1 MQKINK
7 HLIRFFVLFVIIII
21 GFLYVYFSS
30 FRPYQMNEIKT
41 MQHMGKYV
49 QQIGKSCILN
59 NYIIQMEDSTYQKIH
74 ARKNG
79 YFSLDHE
86 KVYQLKDR

>member
-7 HLIRFFVLFVIIII
+7 HLIRFFVLFLIIIV
-21 GFLYVYFSS
+21 GFVYIYFSS

-49 QQIGKSCILN
+49 KQIGKSGILN
-59 NYIIQMEDSTYQKIH
+59 NHIIQMEDSTYQKIH

-79 YFSLDHE
+79 YFSLDQE
-86 KVYQLKDR
+86 KDYQLKDR

>member
-7 HLIRFFVLFVIIII
+7 HLIRFFVLFLIMII

-49 QQIGKSCILN
+49 KQIGKSVILN

-74 ARKNG
+74 ARQNG

-86 KVYQLKDR
+86 KVYQLKDK